1 MSKDSRSL
9 LALTLGCTFAAT
21 LFGFRATMFSLQSAY
36 EGQSREQLLFFAREF
51 VYVTLAIILVMTGG
65 WWGVLAAIT
74 MTIGATTLEWLLF
87 PIAYTW
93 AGASDPAGYEG
104 RFTGFERPS
113 YASWATLDIAGIGIA
128 AALTQGLR
136 LMSNVNPKGPRDE

>member
-1 MSKDSRSL
+1 MSKDARSL

-21 LFGFRATMFSLQSAY
+21 LFGFGATMFSLQSAY
-36 EGQSREQLLFFAREF
+36 EEQGREQLLFFAREF
-51 VYVTLAIILVMTGG
+51 VYVTLAIILVMKGG
-65 WWGVLAAIT
+65 WWGVVAAIT

-87 PIAYTW
+87 PFACTW
-93 AGASDPAGYEG
+93 AGVGDPAGYEG
-104 RFTGFERPS
+104 RFAGFERPS
-113 YASWATLDIAGIGIA
+113 YAGWATLDVAGIGIA

>member
-1 MSKDSRSL
+1 MSKDARSL

-21 LFGFRATMFSLQSAY
+21 LFGFGATMFSLQSAY
-36 EGQSREQLLFFAREF
+36 EEQGREQLVFFTREF
-51 VYVTLAIILVMTGG
+51 VYVTLAIILVMKGG

-87 PIAYTW
+87 PVAYTW
-93 AGASDPAGYEG
+93 AGAGDPVGYEG
-104 RFTGFERPS
+104 RFAGFERPS
-113 YASWATLDIAGIGIA
+113 YASWATLDVAGIGIA